1 MNSVTKR
8 LFIPIHTM
16 LPFFVV
22 ALILVTAIVGP
33 LISPHDPS
41 YADPARSLHPPSAE
55 YWLGTDK
62 LGRDQFS
69 RSMFGLRESLR
80 IAIVGV
86 ALAVIFGGLVG
97 LVSAYKGRVTDEIVM
112 RIMDAL
118 ASFPAIVMA
127 MALVV
132 VIGENWRNV
141 VVAIT
146 LVMTPW
152 IARTMRSQVL
162 SIKER
167 EYVMAATSIGS
178 SPIRIMLQ
186 HILLNC
192 LSPVIV
198 SATLGLGSAI
208 VMESSLSFLGI
219 GVKPPI
225 PTLGGLLRHAFTT
238 IEIAPWL
245 AIAPGVIIFLV
256 VLSFNLAGDA
266 LRDLLDPRLKGIHLH
281 KPE

>member
-1 MNSVTKR
+1 MRIK
-8 LFIPIHTM
+8 HHM
-16 LPFFVV
+16 LPFFAVT
-22 ALILVTAIVGP
+22 LIITTAIVGP
-33 LISPHDPS
+33 LMSSHDPS
-41 YADPARSLHPPSAE
+41 YADPGRSLHPPSTE
-55 YWLGTDK
+55 YWLGTDR

-80 IAIVGV
+80 IATIGV
-86 ALAVIFGGLVG
+86 VLAVVFGGFVG
-97 LVSAYKGRVTDEIVM
+97 LVSAYRGRLVDEVVM

-167 EYVMAATSIGS
+167 EYVVAAISIGA

-192 LSPVIV
+192 LSPLIV
-198 SATLGLGSAI
+198 SGTLGLGSAI

-225 PTLGGLLRHAFTT
+225 PTLGGMLRQAFNT
-238 IEIAPWL
+238 IEMAPWL
-245 AIAPGVIIFLV
+245 AIAPGAIIFLV
-256 VLSFNLAGDA
+256 VLSFNLTGDA
-266 LRDLLDPRLKGIHLH
+266 LRDLLDPRLKGTRPH

>member
-1 MNSVTKR
+1 MTNMPFMRIKDSR
-8 LFIPIHTM
+8 
-16 LPFFVV
+16 LPFFAVIV
-22 ALILVTAIVGP
+22 IIVTAIVGP
-33 LISPHDPS
+33 LMSPHDPY
-41 YADPARSLHPPSAE
+41 YADPGRSLHPPSTE
-55 YWLGTDK
+55 YWWGTDR

-80 IAIVGV
+80 IAIVG
-86 ALAVIFGGLVG
+86 AMLAVIFGGLVG
-97 LVSAYKGRVTDEIVM
+97 VVAAYRGRFVDEIMM
-112 RIMDAL
+112 RTMDAL

-167 EYVMAATSIGS
+167 EYVMAATAIGS
-178 SPIRIMLQ
+178 SPIRVMVQ

-192 LSPVIV
+192 LSPLIV
-198 SATLGLGSAI
+198 SGTLGLGSAI

-219 GVKPPI
+219 GIKPPI

-238 IEIAPWL
+238 IEMAPWL

-266 LRDLLDPRLKGIHLH
+266 LRDLLDPRLKGMRSH